1 MSLQEILSFAWLA
14 SLVISREK
22 KNPFSVIGQPLV
34 WVWPMPQEMPPAAY
48 ILCFQA
54 SFKTSVSSVL
64 LKAFLFLCLVLSCSG
79 VTDFS
84 NIICFF
90 ATRIV
95 SSPFSRHLCLR
106 QQQAAAFGASSLS
119 SAQLSSDKHSWGV
132 SESEVVGQDLVLSGF
147 FSICPVLHP
156 QTTPLVS
163 RQWRSRGKS
172 KAILPPWHKTLPG
185 PVQSIQYSHIKWW
198 TSTIHHWQILWT
210 FKQV

>member
-1 MSLQEILSFAWLA
+1 
-14 SLVISREK
+14 
-22 KNPFSVIGQPLV
+22 
-34 WVWPMPQEMPPAAY
+34 MPQEMPPAAY

-119 SAQLSSDKHSWGV
+119 SAQINTAEESV
-132 SESEVVGQDLVLSGF
+132 SL
-147 FSICPVLHP
+147 
-156 QTTPLVS
+156 
-163 RQWRSRGKS
+163 
-172 KAILPPWHKTLPG
+172 
-185 PVQSIQYSHIKWW
+185 KWW
-198 TSTIHHWQILWT
+198 GRILCWVDFSLFALYCIPKPPLWWAGSGVPEERAKQSFLLGIRYCLAQYKAYSTHISNGEQAPYTTGKFYEHLNRCNMWYFKNIL
-210 FKQV
+210 